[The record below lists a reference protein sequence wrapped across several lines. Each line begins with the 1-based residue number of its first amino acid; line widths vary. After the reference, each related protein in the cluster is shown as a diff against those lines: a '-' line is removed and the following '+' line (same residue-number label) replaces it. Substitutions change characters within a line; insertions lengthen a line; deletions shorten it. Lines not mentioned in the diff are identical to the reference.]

1 MEFRVQRLEES
12 MLRIE
17 ALLKGLDDR
26 MGKLDERMRNVE
38 VDIAEMKGRMTHLP
52 SMWAMLTAIMG
63 GQIAFG
69 AVMATIFRAAG
80 LH

>member
-1 MEFRVQRLEES
+1 MSQ
-12 MLRIE
+12 
-17 ALLKGLDDR
+17 
-26 MGKLDERMRNVE
+26 
-38 VDIAEMKGRMTHLP
+38 LP
-52 SMWAMLTAIMG
+52 SMWAMLVAIMG

>member
-1 MEFRVQRLEES
+1 

-17 ALLKGLDDR
+17 ALLNSLDDR
-26 MGKLDERMRNVE
+26 MRHVE
-38 VDIAEMKGRMTHLP
+38 IDIAEMKGRMSQLP
-52 SMWAMLTAIMG
+52 SMWAMLTSIMG

>member
-1 MEFRVQRLEES
+1 

-17 ALLKGLDDR
+17 ALLKSLDDR
-26 MGKLDERMRNVE
+26 VGKLDDRVGKLDDRMRNVE
-38 VDIAEMKGRMTHLP
+38 IDIAEMKGRMSQLP

>member
-1 MEFRVQRLEES
+1 

-17 ALLKGLDDR
+17 ALLNSLDDR
-26 MGKLDERMRNVE
+26 MRHVE
-38 VDIAEMKGRMTHLP
+38 IDIAEMKGRMSQLP

-69 AVMATIFRAAG
+69 AVMATILRAAG